1 MIESTSDESHKK
13 KLSKIKNINKYNLP
27 EKNMGVT
34 FGFSATQ
41 VLRENNNT
49 KFLPIVMTFF
59 NPSWWS

>member
-13 KLSKIKNINKYNLP
+13 NYQKHKQIQSTR
-27 EKNMGVT
+27 EKHGCNFWV
-34 FGFSATQ
+34 SATQ